1 MVDDAWC
8 DMAKAE
14 LLLLSPPSTMSEQIA
29 PVIANNPKKRGNFR
43 GNYIPR
49 RVPDKRLLCVLR
61 LSKSVNHEHIGGAVL
76 IVWLVVVVKLCTRYS
91 N

>member
-8 DMAKAE
+8 DMTKAE

-29 PVIANNPKKRGNFR
+29 PLIANNPKKRGNFR

-61 LSKSVNHEHIGGAVL
+61 LSKSVNHEHIGAAVL
-76 IVWLVVVVKLCTRYS
+76 IVWLVVVVELCTRYS

>member
-14 LLLLSPPSTMSEQIA
+14 LLLLNKPSTMSEQIA

-61 LSKSVNHEHIGGAVL
+61 LSKSVEHRRCCADCLVSGGRGIMHEIF
-76 IVWLVVVVKLCTRYS
+76 
-91 N
+91 